1 MLDFLEGKIMTLLA
15 SSTLLFDYQLSEVI
29 KLTREMGYD
38 GVEIW
43 HFHLERTHE
52 NPDQLAKLAEQTH
65 SVLSIHALSW
75 DLNYCSRL
83 PDIREAS
90 IQELKKSIALTRDI
104 GARTV
109 VVHPGRVT
117 IPNDTP
123 EANWPFLI
131 EGTQRLANYA
141 EELGVTLSLEI
152 MEHIPKEFF
161 INPHDAQYLLQFI
174 KSSTINITMD
184 TSHVPFEQDLLE
196 YFKAT
201 PRVGHIHLSDCTS
214 TKLHLPLGEGTRDL
228 YRFLEHLNNTKSV
241 IPIAIE
247 GLEFDHTPQLAI
259 KNKHQFDRWM
269 SLIRET

>member
-90 IQELKKSIALTRDI
+90 IQALKKSIALTRDI

-174 KSSTINITMD
+174 KSSTINI
-184 TSHVPFEQDLLE
+184 F
-196 YFKAT
+196 
-201 PRVGHIHLSDCTS
+201 
-214 TKLHLPLGEGTRDL
+214 
-228 YRFLEHLNNTKSV
+228 HLNKICLNISKQPRELV
-241 IPIAIE
+241 ISI
-247 GLEFDHTPQLAI
+247 LAI
-259 KNKHQFDRWM
+259 VQALNSIYLWE
-269 SLIRET
+269 REPVIYTDSSNI